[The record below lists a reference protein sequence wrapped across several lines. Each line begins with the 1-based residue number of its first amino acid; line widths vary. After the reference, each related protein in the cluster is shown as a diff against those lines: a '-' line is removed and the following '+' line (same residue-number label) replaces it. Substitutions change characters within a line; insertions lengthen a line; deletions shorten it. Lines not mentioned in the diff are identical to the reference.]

1 MKKLLLFLCFI
12 FCYVFLNGQTKLTE
26 STFKKAIAKGVVVV
40 EFNAPFNSKNSF
52 KEHTKLDHCN
62 FYRVCVV
69 GSPDLK
75 KKYRI
80 TSYPTL
86 IVFKSGYA
94 EKKYKGNIMLE
105 LDINYQEVQE
115 KVDELLMNKF

>member
-1 MKKLLLFLCFI
+1 MKTLFTLLLVTLSFVSFS
-12 FCYVFLNGQTKLTE
+12 QTKLTE

-40 EFNAPFNSKNSF
+40 EFNAPFNVKNSF
-52 KEHTKLDHCN
+52 KDYKELEHCN
-62 FYRVCVV
+62 YYKVCVV
-69 GSPDLK
+69 GSPSLK

-86 IVFKSGYA
+86 LVFKSGYV

-105 LDINYQEVQE
+105 LDVEGKEVQE
-115 KVDELLMNKF
+115 KVDELFMNKF

>member
-1 MKKLLLFLCFI
+1 MKTLFTLLCLVLCSGVI
-12 FCYVFLNGQTKLTE
+12 GQTKLTE

-40 EFNAPFNSKNSF
+40 EFNAPFNAENSF
-52 KEHTKLDHCN
+52 KDYKELEHCN
-62 FYRVCVV
+62 YYRVCIVA
-69 GSPDLK
+69 SPSLK

-86 IVFKSGYA
+86 LIFRSGYV

-105 LDINYQEVQE
+105 LDVDGKEVQE
-115 KVDELLMNKF
+115 KVDELFMNKF

>member
-1 MKKLLLFLCFI
+1 MKTLFTLLLVTLSFVSFS
-12 FCYVFLNGQTKLTE
+12 QTKLIE

-40 EFNAPFNSKNSF
+40 EFNAPFNVKNSF
-52 KEHTKLDHCN
+52 KDYKELEHCN
-62 FYRVCVV
+62 YYKVCVV
-69 GSPDLK
+69 GSPSLK

-86 IVFKSGYA
+86 LVFKSGYV

-105 LDINYQEVQE
+105 LDVTTKELQEA
-115 KVDELLMNKF
+115 VDELYLDKF